1 MSFFR
6 HFRLLFVVLIL
17 PALVWLFYN
26 QEANWHYT
34 RLPNGMLIEHA
45 HPYDKHNS
53 SHSPVQNHSH
63 TKSELLYLDIITH
76 FFVLV
81 ITPLA
86 LSQVIRTFTI
96 FPVPL
101 RQGTNLFSEQLLVE
115 DSRAPPSKVS

>member
-1 MSFFR
+1 MFFFR
-6 HFRLLFVVLIL
+6 HFRLLFLILIL

-81 ITPLA
+81 ITSLV
-86 LSQVIRTFTI
+86 LGQIIRTFTV
-96 FPVPL
+96 FPIPL
-101 RQGTNLFSEQLLVE
+101 RRGTILLPKHLLVKN
-115 DSRAPPSKVS
+115 SRAPPSQVS